1 MNIPQDLLYSKDHE
15 WVRVEGDVAT
25 VGITDFAQSEL
36 GDIVFVE
43 VETVDE
49 ELDGEEVF
57 GTIEAVKTVSDLFM
71 PMAGT
76 VAEMNEGLEDN
87 PALINEDPY
96 GEGWIIKV
104 KLGEG
109 APDLSGLMSP
119 RPMPRR
125 SAESQPLRSR
135 RNAWSCS
142 GP

>member
-1 MNIPQDLLYSKDHE
+1 MRCANLRVMNIPQDLLYSKDHE

-49 ELDGEEVF
+49 ALDGEEVF

-71 PMAGT
+71 PVPGT
-76 VAEMNEGLEDN
+76 VAELNEGLEDN

-104 KLGEG
+104 KLAEG
-109 APDLSGLMSP
+109 ADLSGLLN
-119 RPMPRR
+119 
-125 SAESQPLRSR
+125 AE
-135 RNAWSCS
+135 AYAAEV
-142 GP
+142 G